1 MHENVVVNTSPLF
14 YLHRL
19 ECLHILEKLYREIVI
34 PQAVVNELTEGKMAG
49 EDVPEVLNYNWI
61 KVEHVTLPAFIK
73 MIPDLGQG
81 EAEVLAL
88 GDIKR
93 ESLLIIDDALGR
105 RIARLYGFK
114 FTGTAGVLIKAKRK
128 KHITEVK
135 SILGKLKDIGFY
147 LTDKVII
154 EILKASGEG

>member
-1 MHENVVVNTSPLF
+1 MHKNVIVNTSPLF

-19 ECLHILEKLYREIVI
+19 ECLYILEKLYGEIVI
-34 PQAVVNELTEGKMAG
+34 PQAVVNELLEGKRTG
-49 EDVPEVLNYNWI
+49 EDVPEVSSYNWI
-61 KVEHVTLPAFIK
+61 KVEQVNLPAFIK

-88 GDIKR
+88 GDAKK

-105 RIARLYGFK
+105 RIAKLYGFK
-114 FTGTAGVLIKAKRK
+114 FTGTAGVLIRAKEK

-135 SILGKLKDIGFY
+135 SVLRQLKVAGFY
-147 LTDKVII
+147 LTDKVIT